1 MNKPWEQNKIIR
13 SAGTPFMV
21 LALLALLICNPF
33 RNKAS
38 ASDWGSKVIPLAL
51 AQNQAVL
58 NNQPVY
64 DLSKTSPSWR
74 RKLGKLIFTNIGQE
88 LQSLEQ
94 HIILSKSIRGKFLIK
109 KVRVSLQDMQAGK
122 RKYVQNGLETSLAS
136 FYKGRTTL
144 EHSLWQLK
152 GLTRDLKMHWTQ
164 TRAVYRVYAL
174 VNKWLVYVAHREI
187 SARRKGHIAT
197 PPLPDAEKTAEQDIV
212 KANTGLP
219 QISEVAKISE
229 QDIERASRAFSLFAE
244 SAETAEQVIEEETLE
259 LLPLDAETRQATKPH
274 LILEED
280 VVSSKTFENENTASS
295 QPSQAEP
302 EAAPGIERE
311 TVESMPMEADTV
323 QGSEPIW
330 MVGRQAETQGIEEE
344 NIASLPTSD
353 ETKATDQDIEK
364 GTVDSPTSEQ
374 DTVQETQP
382 NSIVVEGATSSD
394 KTSSS
399 NWRFVLAAV
408 GIILVSFL
416 IFRRKKKPTPLPAF
430 HQGDSENR
438 FEHTGQNTVDSAGS
452 PTFMEPG
459 LTGDTR
465 VASASD
471 LSRETWGYSNYE
483 SEERGQ
489 EFSTDSDAKDS
500 FTDSEVSKNRDVSLE
515 DSIIH
520 EAPFEAPAYKTPQ
533 EEPSSR
539 DSEIPENMD
548 SSKEASAAD
557 DKFPAQLA
565 AFHQEKAGL
574 EKNRETLH
582 AEKEELAQ
590 ELESTLGDN
599 DSLIEKLET
608 SHEEKAGLEKKLG
621 TIHDEKEELAQDLES
636 TLAEN
641 DSLTVK
647 LEISH
652 EEKEA
657 LSQEQNGTDEKFK
670 AMMETLEATREKNKA
685 LAREQKSIHGKIK
698 TLKEQFK
705 TVQEKNKRLTKEL
718 KTTSTEKKALT
729 KKYKAAHAK
738 IKSLTEKL
746 KAAQAKN
753 KTIAKRNKAL
763 ANQWKKT
770 QTENN
775 QTAESEH
782 NLTREL
788 KTMSVD
794 VKDLKEKLELTSSEN
809 ETLKKQL
816 EITQAE
822 RDQRTAGG
830 ADDLRRGLEV
840 MSVEVK
846 DLQEKLKSTSSDN
859 ELLAKQLETTQVEMD
874 QRTADGEDDST
885 PELEALSVE
894 VKDLKKKLEST
905 SSENETLAKELKSTD
920 TVESSIAGDT
930 PELVASQAEEPGM
943 DGETPEN
950 ITFSVLNSAT
960 DLAKKAL
967 ARNEAQE
974 NRDIPPASLQNDQE
988 ASHPDVIMLQ
998 TILKAAK
1005 GFRDINK
1012 RLYNIAESRFG
1023 PVNKPSAK
1031 DPK

>member
-1 MNKPWEQNKIIR
+1 MNKPWAQNKMIR

-21 LALLALLICNPF
+21 LAILALLICNPF
-33 RNKAS
+33 QNKAS

-74 RKLGKLIFTNIGQE
+74 RKLSKLIFTNIGQE

-109 KVRVSLQDMQAGK
+109 KVRVSLRDMQAGK

-197 PPLPDAEKTAEQDIV
+197 PPLPAAEKTAEQDIV

-229 QDIERASRAFSLFAE
+229 QDIERASKAFSLFAE

-259 LLPLDAETRQATKPH
+259 PLPLEAETRQATKPH

-302 EAAPGIERE
+302 EAAPGIEQE

-520 EAPFEAPAYKTPQ
+520 EAPFEAPAYMTPQ
-533 EEPSSR
+533 EEPSSL

-565 AFHQEKAGL
+565 AFHEEKAGL
-574 EKNRETLH
+574 EKNWETLH
-582 AEKEELAQ
+582 AEKEQLAQ
-590 ELESTLGDN
+590 DLESTLADN

-608 SHEEKAGLEKKLG
+608 SHEEKAGL
-621 TIHDEKEELAQDLES
+621 A
-636 TLAEN
+636 
-641 DSLTVK
+641 
-647 LEISH
+647 
-652 EEKEA
+652 
-657 LSQEQNGTDEKFK
+657 QEQNSTDAKFK
-670 AMMETLEATREKNKA
+670 EMMETLKATREKNKA
-685 LAREQKSIHGKIK
+685 LAKEQKSIHAKIK

-729 KKYKAAHAK
+729 KKYKAAHATIAILTDKHKASQMKIKTLAKELKNHFTKKEALTKKLKTAQAK
-738 IKSLTEKL
+738 IKSLTIKL

-753 KTIAKRNKAL
+753 KKIAKQNKAL
-763 ANQWKKT
+763 ANQKKLR
-770 QTENN
+770 QIENN
-775 QTAESEH
+775 QTAESER
-782 NLTREL
+782 NLVRE
-788 KTMSVD
+788 
-794 VKDLKEKLELTSSEN
+794 
-809 ETLKKQL
+809 
-816 EITQAE
+816 
-822 RDQRTAGG
+822 
-830 ADDLRRGLEV
+830 LEV

-846 DLQEKLKSTSSDN
+846 DLQEKLESTSSDN
-859 ELLAKQLETTQVEMD
+859 ELLTKQLETTQVEMD

-950 ITFSVLNSAT
+950 ITFSVSNSAT

-967 ARNEAQE
+967 AGNEAQE